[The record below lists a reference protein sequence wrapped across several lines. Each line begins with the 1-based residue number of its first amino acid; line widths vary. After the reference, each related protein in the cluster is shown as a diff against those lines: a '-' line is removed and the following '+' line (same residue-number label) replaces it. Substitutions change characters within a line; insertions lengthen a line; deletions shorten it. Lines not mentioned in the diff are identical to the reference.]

1 MSNWAEDQAHF
12 MLAGG
17 QTVSQIN
24 WDQMERYLKHIM
36 EEAKETDDAFHE
48 QNMTKALDGAVDLIV
63 VAIGFIRSMGVNP
76 NEAWNA
82 VHSANMRKVIDGQV
96 YRREDGQIGKPPG
109 WYGPET
115 QLAAMLDRAGFTA

>member
-1 MSNWAEDQAHF
+1 MSNWAVDQAHF

-17 QTVSQIN
+17 QTVNHIN
-24 WDQMERYLKHIM
+24 RNQMERYLKHIM

-109 WYGPET
+109 WYGPEP
-115 QLAAMLDRAGFTA
+115 QLSALLERAGFTA

>member
-17 QTVSQIN
+17 QTVNQIN

-36 EEAKETDDAFHE
+36 EEAEETDEAFRE

-109 WYGPET
+109 WYGPEP
-115 QLAAMLDRAGFTA
+115 QLAELLERAGFKA